1 MNLFCKTKNIVLPRF
16 EMVEVGL
23 GCRGGSISRAESS
36 VGSVDVP
43 GIACL
48 PRRGVLFIVFM
59 LRLLSCDG
67 SLSFFYR

>member
-16 EMVEVGL
+16 EMVEVWPVCRNGL
-23 GCRGGSISRAESS
+23 ISRESP

-48 PRRGVLFIVFM
+48 PRREVLFIVFM
-59 LRLLSCDG
+59 LRLLSFDG
-67 SLSFFYR
+67 SLSFCDR